1 MRTIF
6 VCCLLAGF
14 ALPALAETPD
24 AKASD
29 TKPAA
34 SAFTYSASGTCLVSP
49 EGFNNKLEPSYSGV
63 AWTTSLATSG
73 SVDDH
78 GKATETGQ
86 AVDTASFGVGPRM
99 HAPAAHAY
107 DDTFSV
113 EIDDKDHDNKDSDK
127 GATFLAGEIKGTFS
141 AGTFT
146 GKGFSISGFELKR
159 FARHAGFDMYGTS
172 PVKQTVSIDGGTKFE
187 RVCILTVSTFPKR

>member
-1 MRTIF
+1 MRTMF

-49 EGFNNKLEPSYSGV
+49 EGFNSKLEPSYSGV

-107 DDTFSV
+107 DDTFRV
-113 EIDDKDHDNKDSDK
+113 EIDDNGKDN
-127 GATFLAGEIKGTFS
+127 GATFRAGEIKGTFS

-172 PVKQTVSIDGGTKFE
+172 PVKQTVSIDGGTRFE